1 MSSSNMMCKIHGM
14 FLYLIVLCYAF
25 LQGEAMDHL
34 QEEATQQNRQ
44 WGGNLKEKGLTI
56 LL

>member
-1 MSSSNMMCKIHGM
+1 MCKIHGM

-34 QEEATQQNRQ
+34 QEEATQQNKQ
-44 WGGNLKEKGLTI
+44 WGGNLKEKALTI